1 MSGAM
6 GVNGAVNEGTAP
18 ARGLPRG
25 IDAARCQ
32 TLSYPRGECT
42 RDGFHR

>member
-1 MSGAM
+1 M
-6 GVNGAVNEGTAP
+6 GVNGAVDEGTHGP
-18 ARGLPRG
+18 WIPRG